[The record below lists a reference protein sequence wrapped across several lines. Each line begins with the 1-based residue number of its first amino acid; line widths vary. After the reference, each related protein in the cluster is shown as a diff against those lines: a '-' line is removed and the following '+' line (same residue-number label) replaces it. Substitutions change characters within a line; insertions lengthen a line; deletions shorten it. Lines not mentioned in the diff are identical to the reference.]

1 MMPNDYLETEELPL
15 SRVIGGKVDL
25 VKLIEELD
33 KMYPDAYPEYNI
45 SERQMAFQAGAV
57 AVIRYLKG
65 KI

>member
-1 MMPNDYLETEELPL
+1 MANDYLETEELPL

-33 KMYPDAYPEYNI
+33 KMYPDKYPEFSI
-45 SERQMAFQAGAV
+45 SERQMAFHAGAI
-57 AVIRYLKG
+57 AIIRYLKG